1 MPGQTRTGLKQFIGN
16 NGVAVVPT
24 TAKPQMIC
32 MTSFLTAQSR
42 IALRTGCRVILMTV
56 MLALTTALPASVAQA
71 EPLAEAIAKIDGD
84 VLFLRHALAPGYGDP
99 AQFDVADCATQ
110 RNLND
115 VGRAQARA
123 IGAYMTRHNIVPD
136 AIFSSQWCR
145 CQDTASEMAIGPFTT
160 HIGLNSFF
168 NGHVDRDRT
177 LAALRTHMA
186 QIAPNRLEL
195 MVTHQVVIS
204 AITGI
209 APRSGGIVVYNS
221 RTGESVSVPI
231 TTE

>member
-1 MPGQTRTGLKQFIGN
+1 VPGQTRTGPKQFISN
-16 NGVAVVPT
+16 DSVAVVSAAAT
-24 TAKPQMIC
+24 PQIRG
-32 MTSFLTAQSR
+32 MTIYHFARTLES
-42 IALRTGCRVILMTV
+42 LRTGCRAILMATLIA
-56 MLALTTALPASVAQA
+56 LAAILPVSVAQA
-71 EPLAEAIAKIDGD
+71 EPLAEAIAKIDAD

-115 VGRAQARA
+115 EGRAQSRA
-123 IGAYMTRHNIVPD
+123 IGAYMMRHDIVPD

-221 RTGESVSVPI
+221 RTGDAVSVSI
-231 TTE
+231 MID